1 MCQKCRVPLLLVIRI
16 MKPLTSVTPM
26 NSSNAPLTS
35 HPPRT
40 RKRTAPI
47 TIVSGKESKSKNGP
61 SHVFYNLLRLW
72 NFLNSLEKCSLV
84 LHETLEIFLLVIF
97 EALLGNRFRIFRIV
111 RAVFGDSSIFL
122 AGPSPESSV
131 LCIAFSRTIFEYSQ
145 NVA

>member
-1 MCQKCRVPLLLVIRI
+1 
-16 MKPLTSVTPM
+16 MKPLTSVTPI

-61 SHVFYNLLRLW
+61 SHVFYNILRLW

-84 LHETLEIFLLVIF
+84 LHETLEIFLFVIL

-111 RAVFGDSSIFL
+111 RAIFGRFL
-122 AGPSPESSV
+122 DISGRSFP
-131 LCIAFSRTIFEYSQ
+131 RK
-145 NVA
+145 